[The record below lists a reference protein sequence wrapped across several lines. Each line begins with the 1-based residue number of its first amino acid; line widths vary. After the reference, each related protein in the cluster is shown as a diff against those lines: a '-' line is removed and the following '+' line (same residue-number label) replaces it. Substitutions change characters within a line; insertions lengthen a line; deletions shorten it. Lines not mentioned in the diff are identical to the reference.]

1 MVERADRGAIKT
13 KIMNT
18 KNGFTLIEMIVAVG
32 LFTVVML
39 AGVGALLSM
48 VDANK
53 KAQTLRTVMDNLN
66 FAVENV
72 TRSMRVGVDYHCG
85 TLGDINTPRDCPT
98 DGDSFIAFH
107 NSNGD
112 LVIFRLTNGS
122 IERSTDDGAN
132 YFAITSPQITIDSLV
147 FYVRGAPFVDG
158 LQPRV
163 LMVVKGTAGVKEKT
177 QTTFSLETTISQRLL
192 DA

>member
-1 MVERADRGAIKT
+1 
-13 KIMNT
+13 
-18 KNGFTLIEMIVAVG
+18 MIVAVG

-147 FYVRGAPFVDG
+147 FYVRGAPFGDG